1 MFKVREASDDC
12 LGSPVKMKR
21 KIQTLDFLTGP
32 LKVYGTQ
39 VTVDACGPLV
49 LHLLTGN
56 ALNILFSMVA

>member
-1 MFKVREASDDC
+1 
-12 LGSPVKMKR
+12 MKR

-39 VTVDACGPLV
+39 VTVEACGPLV